1 MNEERIT
8 EIEARLAY
16 YFGTPR
22 MSPIKAPSTPEEWE
36 EIEALNNE
44 LEELTKSV
52 KLLSADNYFL
62 TVSKLA
68 KNQVDLINNGGG
80 YLEVDKR
87 KSLFIRVDT
96 GNEHNLQLPDNYTGF
111 MDAIQMTVGSLMD
124 CGARVVT
131 AEQIYRT
138 MNGLDTSDKVSPQAV
153 GAVSRAMAQMRNMW
167 VTINRTAEIN
177 AYKKLSNKISII
189 DQVAILPYNKKRTV
203 KNNAGRE
210 MTAYILDELP
220 PLYRYSKDR
229 GEIRKLPIELIK
241 ISDLKSSNQNIA
253 LKFYLLQQIESMR
266 PNNKGIR
273 RDNTIKID
281 TLFEALKYDIDLSAN
296 NSTSRVLKNRYIN
309 QIRAILEDFKSKNY
323 ISGYKENTGGRGNGL
338 KSITI
343 FLEGK

>member
-1 MNEERIT
+1 MNEERIS

-22 MSPIKAPSTPEEWE
+22 IRPIKAPSTTEEWQ

-44 LEELTKSV
+44 LEDLTKSV

-68 KNQVDLINNGGG
+68 KNQIDLINNNGGE
-80 YLEVDKR
+80 LEVDKR
-87 KSLFIRVDT
+87 KGLYIRVDV

-111 MDAIQMTVGSLMD
+111 MDAVQMTVGSLMD

-138 MNGLDTSDKVSPQAV
+138 MNGLDTGKPVTPQAV
-153 GAVSRAMAQMRNMW
+153 GAISRAMAQMRNMW
-167 VTINRTAEIN
+167 VTIDRTAEIN
-177 AYKKLSNKISII
+177 AYKKLNNKISII
-189 DQVAILPYNKKRTV
+189 DQVAILPYNKKRTI

-210 MTAYILDELP
+210 MTAYILEELP

-241 ISDLKSSNQNIA
+241 ISNLRTSNQNIA
-253 LKFYLLQQIESMR
+253 IKFYLLQQIESMR
-266 PNNKGIR
+266 PNNKGVH
-273 RDNTIKID
+273 RDNTIKLS
-281 TLFEALKYDIDLSAN
+281 TLFEALKYDIDLSATT
-296 NSTSRVLKNRYIN
+296 STSRVIKSNYIK
-309 QIRAILEDFKSKNY
+309 QIRAILEDFKSKIIY
-323 ISGYKENTGGRGNGL
+323 QDIK
-338 KSITI
+338 KI
-343 FLEGK
+343 

>member
-22 MSPIKAPSTPEEWE
+22 MRPIKAPSTPQEWE

-68 KNQVDLINNGGG
+68 KNQIALINNNGGE
-80 YLEVDKR
+80 LEVDKR
-87 KSLFIRVDT
+87 KGLYVRVDV
-96 GNEHNLQLPDNYTGF
+96 GLEKNIQVPDDYTGF
-111 MDAIQMTVGSLMD
+111 MDAVQMTVGSLMD

-138 MNGLDTSDKVSPQAV
+138 MNGLNTGDKVTPQAV

-167 VTINRTAEIN
+167 VTIDRTAEIN
-177 AYKKLSNKISII
+177 AYKKLNSKISII

-203 KNNAGRE
+203 KNNVGRE

-241 ISDLKSSNQNIA
+241 ISDLRSNSQNIA
-253 LKFYLLQQIESMR
+253 IKFYLLQQIESMR
-266 PNNKGIR
+266 PNEKGIH
-273 RDNTIKID
+273 RDTTIKLS
-281 TLFEALKYDIDLSAN
+281 TLFEALKYDIDLSATT
-296 NSTSRVLKNRYIN
+296 STSRVIKNRYIK
-309 QIRAILEDFKSKNY
+309 QIRTILDDFKSKNY
-323 ISGYKENTGGRGNGL
+323 ISGYKENIGAKL
-338 KSITI
+338 ALESITI
-343 FLEGK
+343 FLEDK